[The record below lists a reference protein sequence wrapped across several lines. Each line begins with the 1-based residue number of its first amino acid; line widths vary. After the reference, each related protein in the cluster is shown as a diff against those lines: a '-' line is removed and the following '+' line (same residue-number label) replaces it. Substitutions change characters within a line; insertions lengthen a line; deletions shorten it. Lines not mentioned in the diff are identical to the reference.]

1 MKIVVDT
8 NLFVAQ
14 HFNRESASAKILKL
28 AKENKVQI
36 LWTEKIKKEV
46 ERILRNIKAKKSL
59 RDLSIIFK
67 EKNRVFTK
75 RKIKEIKEDPEDNK
89 FLEAAFEGKARLIVS
104 SDAHLLRLK
113 KFQEIPILTPK
124 NALDFILNKK

>member
-14 HFNRESASAKILKL
+14 RFNRESASAKILKL
-28 AKENKVQI
+28 AKENKIQI
-36 LWTEKIKKEV
+36 LWTDKIRKEV
-46 ERILRNIKAKKSL
+46 ERILKNIKAKKSL
-59 RDLSIIFK
+59 KEISTIFK
-67 EKNRVFTK
+67 EKNRVFVK
-75 RKIKEIKEDPEDNK
+75 KKIKEIKEDPEDNK
-89 FLEAAFEGKARLIVS
+89 FLEAAFWGGAKLIVS
-104 SDAHLLRLK
+104 SDTHLLKLK